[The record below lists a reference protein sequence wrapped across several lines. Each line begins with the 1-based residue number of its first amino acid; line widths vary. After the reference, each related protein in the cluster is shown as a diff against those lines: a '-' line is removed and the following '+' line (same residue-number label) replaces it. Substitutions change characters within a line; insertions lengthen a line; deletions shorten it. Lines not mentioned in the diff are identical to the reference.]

1 MDWLNS
7 IVSVANDYLWS
18 YVLIAMLVGVGL
30 MFTVR
35 TKFVQIVQIPEMIR
49 LLFEGVGAKARE
61 GHITTFQAFCIST
74 ASRVGVGN
82 IAGIALAVTLGGPGA
97 IFWMWVIA
105 TIGAA
110 SGFVE
115 STLAQIY
122 KVRGTAGNYVGGPAY
137 YIKNVLKSK
146 FFAALFA
153 VLITITYG
161 VIFNSVQANTM
172 ALSLEGAF
180 GFSTTT
186 TGIVTAALTAFIL
199 VGGMRRIAKVV
210 EVMVPIMA
218 GLYLGLALIV
228 MLMNITSIP
237 AVISQIVSC
246 AFGFDSV
253 MGAGIGAAMMNGI
266 KRGLFSNEA
275 GMGSIPNAAAAA
287 DATHPVKQGLV
298 QGFGVYVNTMFVC
311 TASAM
316 LVLIVPGWEGL
327 GKTGIAL
334 IQHNLTHELGSWA
347 SILLTVTVLFF
358 AFSSV
363 IGNYFYGEINMY
375 FITKNRLALPF
386 FRLCVV
392 AMVYVGSV
400 ASLSFVWNMA
410 DLFMALMTIVNLVA
424 IALLGKYA
432 YAALDDYIAQKKR
445 GVLEPEFDPSVL
457 PDQTGVECWP
467 RRVTEEIKQ

>member
-1 MDWLNS
+1 MDWLDS

-18 YVLIAMLVGVGL
+18 YGLIAMLVGVGL

-161 VIFNSVQANTM
+161 LIFNSVQANTM

-180 GFSTTT
+180 GLSTTT
-186 TGIVTAALTAFIL
+186 TGIVTAVLTAFIL
-199 VGGMRRIAKVV
+199 MGGMRRIAKVV
-210 EVMVPIMA
+210 EVMVPVMA

-228 MLMNITSIP
+228 MVMNITSIP
-237 AVISQIVSC
+237 AVISQIISC

-392 AMVYVGSV
+392 VMVYVGSV

-410 DLFMALMTIVNLVA
+410 DLFMAVMTIVKLVA
-424 IALLGKYA
+424 IARLGKYA
-432 YAALDDYIAQKKR
+432 YAALADSIAQKKR

>member
-146 FFAALFA
+146 FFAAQGNAFSVSSRARRKSSLTPTT
-153 VLITITYG
+153 VNLSH
-161 VIFNSVQANTM
+161 IFPTDTV
-172 ALSLEGAF
+172 
-180 GFSTTT
+180 
-186 TGIVTAALTAFIL
+186 
-199 VGGMRRIAKVV
+199 
-210 EVMVPIMA
+210 
-218 GLYLGLALIV
+218 
-228 MLMNITSIP
+228 
-237 AVISQIVSC
+237 
-246 AFGFDSV
+246 
-253 MGAGIGAAMMNGI
+253 GIG
-266 KRGLFSNEA
+266 K
-275 GMGSIPNAAAAA
+275 
-287 DATHPVKQGLV
+287 
-298 QGFGVYVNTMFVC
+298 
-311 TASAM
+311 
-316 LVLIVPGWEGL
+316 
-327 GKTGIAL
+327 
-334 IQHNLTHELGSWA
+334 
-347 SILLTVTVLFF
+347 
-358 AFSSV
+358 
-363 IGNYFYGEINMY
+363 
-375 FITKNRLALPF
+375 
-386 FRLCVV
+386 
-392 AMVYVGSV
+392 
-400 ASLSFVWNMA
+400 LSFV
-410 DLFMALMTIVNLVA
+410 
-424 IALLGKYA
+424 
-432 YAALDDYIAQKKR
+432 
-445 GVLEPEFDPSVL
+445 
-457 PDQTGVECWP
+457 
-467 RRVTEEIKQ
+467 